1 MPLALVVRE
10 NKKLILEDIPV
21 SYYTIINTIERKSI
35 ISIISFQHMVRQ
47 IF

>member
-21 SYYTIINTIERKSI
+21 SYKILNTIERKSI
-35 ISIISFQHMVRQ
+35 ISVISFLRMVRQ